1 MSITPGMPPLQ
12 QISTTLNPTYYH
24 PFSFTL
30 SIESSGGS
38 DNYQLDLGQA
48 ADLFVVSSNIDVY
61 DTTSPKATRVLP
73 SSSAVDPL
81 LVTVLIGTNYNLVAG
96 NSGITVWQY
105 NQMWLDNYM
114 QKGWIIGER
123 YITMTVQHTALSAS
137 ANFTFPLEMYVTLNG
152 YKLTGE
158 AR

>member
-12 QISTTLNPTYYH
+12 QISTTLNPTYFH

-30 SIESSGGS
+30 TIDSSGGS

-61 DTTSPKATRVLP
+61 DTTNPAKRILAT
-73 SSSAVDPL
+73 SSDVDPL
-81 LVTVLIGTNYNLVAG
+81 LVTVLIGTNYNFVAG

-105 NQMWLDNYM
+105 NEMWLNNYM

-123 YITMTVQHTALSAS
+123 YITMTVQHTALAAS
-137 ANFTFPLEMYVTLNG
+137 ANFTFPLQMYVTLNG